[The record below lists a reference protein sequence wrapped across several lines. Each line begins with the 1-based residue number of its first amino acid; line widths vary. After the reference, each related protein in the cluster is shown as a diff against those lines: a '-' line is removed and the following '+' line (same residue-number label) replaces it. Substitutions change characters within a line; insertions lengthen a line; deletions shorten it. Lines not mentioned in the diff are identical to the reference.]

1 MSGIRSLSCCV
12 ARLANFISFWFLKN
26 GGYTTA
32 GMFRQKKHTGDK
44 RLGRGGGGVRGV
56 SESVKKG
63 KFVTKVFLQVM
74 HYLEKNLSQILNEV
88 EVM

>member
-1 MSGIRSLSCCV
+1 MVGTQQQGCLV
-12 ARLANFISFWFLKN
+12 KKN
-26 GGYTTA
+26 IQETN
-32 GMFRQKKHTGDK
+32 
-44 RLGRGGGGVRGV
+44 GRGGGGVRGG

>member
-1 MSGIRSLSCCV
+1 MVGTQQGCLVKKNIQE
-12 ARLANFISFWFLKN
+12 KN
-26 GGYTTA
+26 GW
-32 GMFRQKKHTGDK
+32 
-44 RLGRGGGGVRGV
+44 GGGVRGV

>member
-1 MSGIRSLSCCV
+1 MVGTQQQGCSV
-12 ARLANFISFWFLKN
+12 KKN
-26 GGYTTA
+26 IQETN
-32 GMFRQKKHTGDK
+32 
-44 RLGRGGGGVRGV
+44 GRGGGGVRGV

>member
-32 GMFRQKKHTGDK
+32 GMFSQKKHTGDK
-44 RLGRGGGGVRGV
+44 R
-56 SESVKKG
+56 SVKKG

>member
-1 MSGIRSLSCCV
+1 MVGTQQQGCLV
-12 ARLANFISFWFLKN
+12 KKN
-26 GGYTTA
+26 IQETN
-32 GMFRQKKHTGDK
+32 
-44 RLGRGGGGVRGV
+44 GRGGGGGGGGGGGFRGV

>member
-26 GGYTTA
+26 GGYTA
-32 GMFRQKKHTGDK
+32 GMFSQKKNIQETNGW
-44 RLGRGGGGVRGV
+44 GGGGGVRGV

-63 KFVTKVFLQVM
+63 KFVTKVFFQVM
-74 HYLEKNLSQILNEV
+74 LASGKKLVTNFE
-88 EVM
+88 

>member
-1 MSGIRSLSCCV
+1 MVGTQQQGCLV
-12 ARLANFISFWFLKN
+12 KKN
-26 GGYTTA
+26 IQETNGRGG
-32 GMFRQKKHTGDK
+32 G
-44 RLGRGGGGVRGV
+44 GGGGVRGV

-88 EVM
+88 KVM

>member
-1 MSGIRSLSCCV
+1 MVGTQQQGCLV
-12 ARLANFISFWFLKN
+12 KKN
-26 GGYTTA
+26 IQETN
-32 GMFRQKKHTGDK
+32 
-44 RLGRGGGGVRGV
+44 GRGGGGGVRGV

>member
-32 GMFRQKKHTGDK
+32 GMFSQKKHTGDK
-44 RLGRGGGGVRGV
+44 RNLL
-56 SESVKKG
+56 KK
-63 KFVTKVFLQVM
+63 
-74 HYLEKNLSQILNEV
+74 ENL
-88 EVM
+88 